1 LLANSKEILI
11 MSTRLA
17 ATPLDVSPTPRHIA
31 RLRAVAAL
39 VWAVAVVIAAGD
51 DLGPDVSIGLAALV
65 TAYPAID
72 VVASLTEAALGGSR
86 SRLLQVNAAVS
97 TLAVAALGVA
107 AFGSDISAVLVVFG
121 TWAFASGAI
130 QLANAVHRRR
140 AGTREIPMIISGALS
155 AIAAISFVASSG
167 GDDPSLTPLAGYAAV
182 GAALFLL
189 WAYRTRPSA

>member
-1 LLANSKEILI
+1 

-17 ATPLDVSPTPRHIA
+17 ATPLDVSLTPRHIA

-39 VWAVAVVIAAGD
+39 VWAAAVAIAAGGD
-51 DLGPDVSIGLAALV
+51 VGPDLSIGLAALV

-97 TLAVAALGVA
+97 ALAVAALAGA

-121 TWAFASGAI
+121 TWALASGAI
-130 QLANAVHRRR
+130 QLVNAVHRRR
-140 AGTREIPMIISGALS
+140 AGTREIPMIISGAFS
-155 AIAAISFVASSG
+155 AIAGISFVASSG
-167 GDDPSLTPLAGYAAV
+167 AGDPSLTPLAGYAAL
-182 GAALFLL
+182 GAVLFLL
-189 WAYRTRPSA
+189 WAHRTRRSA